1 MVSVCTASACILSA
15 ELLLQ
20 LQPAC
25 LAVSLLVKDCPDVSL
40 LVNDC
45 LDVSLLV
52 KDCLAVS
59 LLVKDC
65 LDVSLLVKNC
75 LSWGTYVLSVRRGL
89 HGMSVRTLPLQCPTV
104 STNTDQVG
112 KASRASLLDPHE
124 RFAWQSA
131 LFEDWHLPRLFSVH
145 VQ

>member
-1 MVSVCTASACILSA
+1 MVSVWTASACILST
-15 ELLLQ
+15 ESLLQ

-25 LAVSLLVKDCPDVSL
+25 LAVSLLVKDY
-40 LVNDC
+40 
-45 LDVSLLV
+45 LD
-52 KDCLAVS
+52 VS

-89 HGMSVRTLPLQCPTV
+89 HGMSARTFPLQCPTV
-104 STNTDQVG
+104 STHTDQVG
-112 KASRASLLDPHE
+112 KASMAFLLDPHE

-131 LFEDWHLPRLFSVH
+131 LSED
-145 VQ
+145 